1 MSDEQNPFAMA
12 KRKAK
17 AEAMVRWLRHY
28 QVTAEQAEQMD
39 EAGWVALAALANV
52 RWGHSEDNH
61 ATTKQ
66 MVIGALSMAPT
77 EGGFSNARS

>member
-1 MSDEQNPFAMA
+1 MTEEHNPFREA

-52 RWGHSEDNH
+52 PAPSP
-61 ATTKQ
+61 TTKA
-66 MVIGALSMAPT
+66 MVIGCLSMAPMT
-77 EGGFSNARS
+77 GRF

>member
-28 QVTAEQAEQMD
+28 QVTAEQAEAMD

-52 RWGHSEDNH
+52 PPPSP
-61 ATTKQ
+61 TTKQ
-66 MVIGALSMAPT
+66 MVIGALSMAPMT
-77 EGGFSNARS
+77 GRF